1 MVARWWLWESCA
13 DEALVLTI
21 TKRRQGQR
29 QWGCA
34 YGTLAPMVARQ
45 RQWQRQWGGR
55 ADGTLAL
62 LVARRGQWQRQS
74 KGCTGDALAM
84 MEGCTNEAF
93 ALMIARRR
101 QWRKEVRRMHGW
113 CSRNDGRMRRRSS
126 CIDDRGM
133 KAVAKGVKRMHRR
146 SSRANRRM
154 RRRSSRTNG
163 HKTKLVRRLRRWS
176 THTNGRETRDSGMD
190 ALIRLTNLESRG
202 DKRTAVLESVRRQD
216 KKDKMIDSLETEAWL
231 TQYQLLWPW
240 LTQHQLL
247 WPAQSKSRG
256 SKNNN
261 NKKY

>member
-1 MVARWWLWESCA
+1 MAMGIMRGWSSRTNDHETKAGAKAVRMCLWNS
-13 DEALVLTI
+13 
-21 TKRRQGQR
+21 
-29 QWGCA
+29 
-34 YGTLAPMVARQ
+34 
-45 RQWQRQWGGR
+45 R
-55 ADGTLAL
+55 ADGCKTKAMAKAVRRTCWRNSRTVGCKTRA
-62 LVARRGQWQRQS
+62 VA
-74 KGCTGDALAM
+74 KA
-84 MEGCTNEAF
+84 
-93 ALMIARRR
+93 
-101 QWRKEVRRMHGW
+101 VRRMHRR

-154 RRRSSRTNG
+154 RQRSSRTNG

-261 NKKY
+261 NKK

>member
-1 MVARWWLWESCA
+1 MVARRWLWESCA

-74 KGCTGDALAM
+74 EGCTGDALAM
-84 MEGCTNEAF
+84 MEACTNEAF

-101 QWRKEVRRMHGW
+101 QWQKEVRRMHEW
-113 CSRNDGRMRRRSS
+113 CSRNDGRMRQRSS

-202 DKRTAVLESVRRQD
+202 DKRTAVAWIRRTLRQEGQEVN
-216 KKDKMIDSLETEAWL
+216 SLEIYAWL
-231 TQYQLLWPW
+231 TQCQLLW
-240 LTQHQLL
+240 L
-247 WPAQSKSRG
+247 A
-256 SKNNN
+256 
-261 NKKY
+261 